1 MWRIV
6 VMGVTTA
13 VGYVVGAHWDS
24 PGLGSL
30 IGFVVGVVISFPEA
44 IGSIA
49 EGAIDCID

>member
-1 MWRIV
+1 MS
-6 VMGVTTA
+6 VTTA
-13 VGYVVGAHWDS
+13 IGYAAGTHWDS

-30 IGFVVGVVISFPEA
+30 IGFVVGFVISFPEA